1 MGNAYDLIITANSQF
16 AASRI
21 VLSGVL
27 RRRDVSWQ
35 RIGATNDR
43 LEWVAS
49 TLRVTFVDPNCWVDD
64 WDYGG
69 DGLHITQRGARYLGQ
84 LYLRICE
91 VGGDG
96 QGTRS
101 KRPSTAETI
110 SSEVTSGRQEGHH
123 GHTCRRAG
131 KRR

>member
-1 MGNAYDLIITANSQF
+1 MGDVYDLIITAKSKF

-27 RRRDVSWQ
+27 QRRDVSWR

-64 WDYGG
+64 WDYSGA
-69 DGLHITQRGARYLGQ
+69 GLHINRRGARQLGQ
-84 LYLRICE
+84 LYSRICE
-91 VGGDG
+91 VGGGG
-96 QGTRS
+96 QGVRS
-101 KRPSTAETI
+101 K
-110 SSEVTSGRQEGHH
+110 
-123 GHTCRRAG
+123 
-131 KRR
+131 